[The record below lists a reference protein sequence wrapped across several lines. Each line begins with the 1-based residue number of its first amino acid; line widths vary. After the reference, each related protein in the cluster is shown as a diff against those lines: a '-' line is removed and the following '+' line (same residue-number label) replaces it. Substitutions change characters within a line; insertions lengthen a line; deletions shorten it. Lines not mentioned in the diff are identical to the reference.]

1 MVNFQIIIMVFVV
14 LLSFVGGFYN
24 LRVVACLKEGKRGSV
39 WTGRWL
45 FHPEW
50 LDESGRK
57 DRKRVILVLSIE
69 FILLGIFS
77 MTT

>member
-1 MVNFQIIIMVFVV
+1 MASVQIVIMVLVTF
-14 LLSFVGGFYN
+14 LSFIGGYFN
-24 LRVVACLKEGKRGSV
+24 LRIVASLKQGKRGSV

-57 DRKRVILVLSIE
+57 DRKRFIVILVLE
-69 FILLGIFS
+69 FCLAGAFF